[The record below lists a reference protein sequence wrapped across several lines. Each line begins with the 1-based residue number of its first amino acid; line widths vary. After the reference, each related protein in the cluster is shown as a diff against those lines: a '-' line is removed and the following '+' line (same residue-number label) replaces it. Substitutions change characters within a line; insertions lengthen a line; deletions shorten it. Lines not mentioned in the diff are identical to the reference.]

1 MRFVGGYDILL
12 EGKPSVEIAKHAK
25 VESLLLPLYSRRL
38 DFSALR
44 VEHGDS
50 VKKGQ
55 ILAGDPANYFIPLLA
70 PMNGVVNL
78 TALEGHITL
87 ENLSQPEHNLFEPDN
102 EKTDPEDKR
111 QKLVRLGVWAFISQ
125 LSSGRIPDPNGSPR
139 ALIIALTRPEPFFPV
154 AEAYLSDDIS
164 DFIRGLNKL
173 HEVLNNPEVHLI
185 FPEDL
190 QDSYKQLRSAIKEKA
205 GWTNLVSTP
214 DKYPHQHPAITARHL
229 DLDPVTVWTID
240 PQAVC
245 AVGPALVE
253 GIPFL
258 KRVVSIGGPPVKEPN
273 HFKVPIGYPLSSLT
287 NCAENRAEHRLI
299 DGGVLTG
306 RAIPENQVGLDAECT
321 ALTILQETGKREVL
335 AFVQPGFE
343 KHSYLKTFTS
353 LFRPLFREN
362 YTTAIR
368 GEPRPCVF
376 CGTCEDV
383 CPVELLPHVI
393 YRYVKN
399 DRQEDALRAG
409 LEKCIDCGLCSY
421 VCLSK
426 IEHLEMF
433 LEEKRRVMEASAM
446 EGYPEE

>member
-12 EGKPSVEIAKHAK
+12 EGKPSTEIAKRAK
-25 VESLLLPLYSRRL
+25 VNSLLLPLYSRRM

-50 VKKGQ
+50 VQKGQ

-78 TALEGHITL
+78 TALKGHITL
-87 ENLSQPEHNLFEPDN
+87 ENLSQPEDNISQPDN
-102 EKTDPEDKR
+102 EKSEPEDKR

-125 LSSGRIPDPNGSPR
+125 LSSGRVPDPNGSPR

-154 AEAYLSDDIS
+154 AEAFLLENIS
-164 DFIRGLNKL
+164 DFFRGLNKL

-185 FPEDL
+185 FPEEQTDT
-190 QDSYKQLRSAIKEKA
+190 YKQLWSAIKEKA
-205 GWTNLVSTP
+205 GWTNLLSIP
-214 DKYPHQHPAITARHL
+214 NKYPYPHPALTARHL
-229 DLDPVTVWTID
+229 GLDSVTVWTID

-245 AVGPALVE
+245 AVGPALAE
-253 GIPFL
+253 NIPFL
-258 KRVVSIGGPPVKEPN
+258 NRIVSIGGPPVKEPN
-273 HFKVPIGYPLSSLT
+273 HLEVPIGYPLSSLT
-287 NCAENRAEHRLI
+287 NCAENRAGHRLI

-306 RAIPENQVGLDAECT
+306 RAIPVKQAGLDAECT

-335 AFVQPGFE
+335 AFARPGFE

-353 LFRPLFREN
+353 LFRPFFREN
-362 YTTAIR
+362 YTTALR

-376 CGTCEDV
+376 CGACEDV
-383 CPVELLPHVI
+383 CPAELLPHVI
-393 YRYVKN
+393 YHYVKK

-426 IEHLEMF
+426 IEHLKIF
-433 LEEKRRVMEASAM
+433 LEEKRRLLEASAL
-446 EGYPEE
+446 EDYTEE